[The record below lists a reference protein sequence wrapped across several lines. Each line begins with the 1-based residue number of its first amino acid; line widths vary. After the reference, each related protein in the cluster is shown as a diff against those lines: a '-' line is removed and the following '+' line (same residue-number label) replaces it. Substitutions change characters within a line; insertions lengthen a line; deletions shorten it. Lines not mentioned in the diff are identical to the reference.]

1 MWKKLF
7 WISLVLLVVTNIY
20 WMYQLLDS
28 GVSITYLRESYDDQE
43 QDIKV
48 MRNLIEQ
55 QHDFKTLS
63 SKLNEFD
70 NKLIQKGDDFFI
82 VFRSFEVEF
91 NSDSTIKR
99 TCNFFEP

>member
-7 WISLVLLVVTNIY
+7 WISLVLLVSTNIC

-43 QDIKV
+43 QDIDV
-48 MRNLIEQ
+48 MRKLIEQ
-55 QHDFKTLS
+55 HYDFNTLTS
-63 SKLNEFD
+63 ELDESDYE
-70 NKLIQKGDDFFI
+70 LIQKGDEFFV
-82 VFRSFEVEF
+82 VFSSFEVEF

-99 TCNFFEP
+99 TRNFFEP